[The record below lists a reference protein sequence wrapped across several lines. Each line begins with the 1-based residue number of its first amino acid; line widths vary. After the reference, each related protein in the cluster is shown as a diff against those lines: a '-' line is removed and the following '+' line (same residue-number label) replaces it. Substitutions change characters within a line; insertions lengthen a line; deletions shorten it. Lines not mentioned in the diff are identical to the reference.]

1 MSMHAWN
8 YHNENYVWLC
18 MKYNEIYDFVQLNI
32 PMMFENISNET
43 QMSLSCFRKLQ
54 ESNTVGSYCAKC
66 V

>member
-1 MSMHAWN
+1 
-8 YHNENYVWLC
+8 